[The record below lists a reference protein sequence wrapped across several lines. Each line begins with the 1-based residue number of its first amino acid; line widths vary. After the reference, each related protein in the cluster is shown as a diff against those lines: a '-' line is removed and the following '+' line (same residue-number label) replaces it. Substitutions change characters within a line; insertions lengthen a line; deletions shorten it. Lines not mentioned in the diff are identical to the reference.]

1 MSFLKKRLREAVEA
15 FDYPKRFKRFA
26 KDLRNLYHDLRGKSY
41 NTKSSLNIQS
51 SARHQVGNTGFHR
64 AYPSIGVRGSYVRK
78 YR

>member
-26 KDLRNLYHDLRGKSY
+26 KDLRNLYHDLRGKSD
-41 NTKSSLNIQS
+41 TKSFLSTQS

>member
-26 KDLRNLYHDLRGKSY
+26 KDLRNLSRDLRGKS

-64 AYPSIGVRGSYVRK
+64 AYPSIGVRGSYGRK
-78 YR
+78 